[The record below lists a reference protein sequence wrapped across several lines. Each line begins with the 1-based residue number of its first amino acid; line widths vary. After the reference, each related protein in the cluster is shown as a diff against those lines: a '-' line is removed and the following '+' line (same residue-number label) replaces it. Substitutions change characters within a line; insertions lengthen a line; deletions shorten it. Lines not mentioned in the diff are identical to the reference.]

1 LNKKTIEKA
10 IELEGVGIHS
20 GRNIHLTLKPSES
33 GRIEFVRRDRGEKRI
48 ELDPNKIEANFCTI
62 LTDGETKVQTIE
74 HLMAVLHVFGLD
86 SLMIELWG
94 EEIPIMDGSAFPFAK
109 AVQEAGIVDLQ
120 QEKKRIRITKSFLIQ
135 EGGASVEAAPDP
147 NFRISYRIDYDHP
160 AIGEQEISLAIS
172 QDSFIEGIAPAR
184 TFGFL
189 DDVPFL
195 VARGLARG
203 GSLENAIVLDEKG
216 VINGPLRFPD
226 EFVRHKVLDLL
237 GDLALFGASLVGHF
251 KGNKAGHHLH
261 RACVLF
267 LLDNPD
273 HWAEI

>member
-1 LNKKTIEKA
+1 MNKKTIEKA

-120 QEKKRIRITKSFLIQ
+120 QEKK
-135 EGGASVEAAPDP
+135 E
-147 NFRISYRIDYDHP
+147 
-160 AIGEQEISLAIS
+160 
-172 QDSFIEGIAPAR
+172 
-184 TFGFL
+184 
-189 DDVPFL
+189 
-195 VARGLARG
+195 
-203 GSLENAIVLDEKG
+203 
-216 VINGPLRFPD
+216 
-226 EFVRHKVLDLL
+226 
-237 GDLALFGASLVGHF
+237 
-251 KGNKAGHHLH
+251 
-261 RACVLF
+261 
-267 LLDNPD
+267 
-273 HWAEI
+273 